1 MKLICQLLVFLLLVL
16 PCLNKQLSAAIIL
29 EIATTVNNSTFPGIS
44 PGQNFNLQVTTSGNP
59 LHTTELPNSLGWVS
73 SQVPFAASIT
83 MPGYNSSNNYL
94 IIGTGSDKFRFQ
106 FSGGTLNNVDINFI
120 SFVVTDASVTS
131 VVGTTL
137 DNLLA
142 AGTRTTP
149 TSITAN
155 TADGAGLT
163 VYDVSSNLAFT
174 ADITSYTVTNLS
186 AVPDPSSIAL
196 LALVSVPVVFRKRVR
211 KLFAIRQP

>member
-1 MKLICQLLVFLLLVL
+1 MKPICQLLVFLLLVF

-29 EIATTVNNSTFPGIS
+29 EIATTVNSSTFPGITS
-44 PGQNFNLQVTTSGNP
+44 GQSFNLQVTTSGNP

-73 SQVPFAASIT
+73 LQVPFAASIT
-83 MPGYNSSNNYL
+83 MPGYNSPNAYH
-94 IIGTGSDKFRFQ
+94 IIGTGTDTFRFH
-106 FSGGTLNNVDINFI
+106 FAGGTLNNVEINFI
-120 SFVVTDASVTS
+120 SFVVTDAIVNS

-142 AGTRTTP
+142 VGTRTTP
-149 TSITAN
+149 TST

-163 VYDVSSNLAFT
+163 VYDVSSNLTFT

-186 AVPDPSSIAL
+186 AVPEPSSIAL
-196 LALVSVPVVFRKRVR
+196 LTLASVPVVFRKRVR